1 MWHLLCNSKVRSCQ
15 KWRRRAYSSQSLR
28 CRWPRH
34 LHRSYSCMHKP
45 IVWDN
50 YLPMI
55 TMLTNDDAKKM
66 LNKKKTPLEEE
77 CVHRELVHHRWQSN
91 RFPSTEDDN
100 AANPVPPNQQHFIP
114 VLLSPPHLQVFQSRL
129 PTHLL
134 SKCDVLIEHC
144 EQHAAKRIGG
154 WQTNLFSLT
163 KQDIAV
169 KDLPSDW
176 QCPELG
182 DYVVHTIET
191 LYQRRIVMD
200 RNQPHVLKYDA
211 NHTFVP
217 LHYDSC
223 ALTVNLVL
231 NDEFTGGGTYFRD
244 LHATLLCAKG
254 EFLIHPGHLLHCGC
268 AITSGMRYLMVWFVN
283 FES

>member
-1 MWHLLCNSKVRSCQ
+1 
-15 KWRRRAYSSQSLR
+15 
-28 CRWPRH
+28 
-34 LHRSYSCMHKP
+34 
-45 IVWDN
+45 
-50 YLPMI
+50 MI
-55 TMLTNDDAKKM
+55 KMLTNDDATKM
-66 LNKKKTPLEEE
+66 LNKKETPLD
-77 CVHRELVHHRWQSN
+77 LTHHPWQSN
-91 RFPSTEDDN
+91 RFRSTEDDN
-100 AANPVPPNQQHFIP
+100 ATANPSHQRHCIP
-114 VLLSPPHLQVFQSRL
+114 ILLSPPHLQVFQSKL

-134 SKCDVLIEHC
+134 PQCDVLIDHC
-144 EQHAAKRIGG
+144 EQHAAKQING
-154 WQTNLFSLT
+154 WQTDLFSLT

-169 KDLPSDW
+169 KDLPPDC

-244 LHATLLCAKG
+244 LHANLLCAKG

-268 AITSGMRYLMVWFVN
+268 AITSGRRYLMVWFLN
-283 FES
+283 FLFETPPKSKSHTTSS